1 MTATTKS
8 HPASPSTGFLERRFR
23 LSERGTSPRTE
34 ALGGVATFLTMC
46 YILFVNPA
54 ILSAAGVPFGAVAV
68 GTALA
73 AAITT
78 LAMGLATNLPFAL
91 APGLGINAVV
101 AFDIILGRGLPWQVG
116 MACVVIEGVVAVILV
131 LAGLRTAIMEAVP
144 MSLKLAIGVGIGLF
158 ITLVGL
164 REGGVVVNNPATGIG
179 LGDLTSGPALITL
192 AGVLVAAVLVARGQ
206 RGAVILGVLAATVL
220 GLIFGVLDTPD
231 KVVDAPGSDSFSTIG
246 DALDPNWLGDALTVS
261 LIPVIF
267 ALFMT
272 DFFDTVG
279 TAVAVGRGGGLLDD
293 TGRLPNADRLLLV
306 DSGAAA
312 LGGAMGVSSVTT
324 YVESGAGVAEG
335 ARTGLASVVTAG
347 LFLLAIL
354 FVPIIALVGQDV
366 ALTKDTFIHPAVAPA
381 LVMVGYLMMRIV
393 ADIDW
398 TIPESSI
405 PAFLIIAGIPL
416 TFSIAAGIGL
426 GVIGYVVVMAATGK
440 VRAIHPLMWA
450 IAPFFV
456 AFFAADWLEVNVF

>member
-1 MTATTKS
+1 MSATTES
-8 HPASPSTGFLERRFR
+8 HPQSGLSRRFR
-23 LSERGTSPRTE
+23 FHERGTDTRTE
-34 ALGGVATFLTMC
+34 VLGGGATFLTMC

-54 ILSAAGVPFGAVAV
+54 ILSAAGVPFEAVAV
-68 GTALA
+68 CTAVA

-101 AFDIILGRGLPWQVG
+101 AFDIVLGRDLPWQVG
-116 MACVVIEGVVAVILV
+116 MAVVVVEGLIAVILV
-131 LAGLRTAIMEAVP
+131 LAGLRTAIMHAVP
-144 MSLKLAIGVGIGLF
+144 LTLKLSIGVGIGLF

-179 LGDLTSGPALITL
+179 LGELTSGPALITL
-192 AGVLVAAVLVARGQ
+192 AGVLVAAVLVARGV
-206 RGAVILGVLAATVL
+206 RGAVILGVFAATVL

-231 KVVDAPGSDSFSTIG
+231 KVVDAPNSDSFSIIG
-246 DALDPNWLGDALTVS
+246 DSLGYLDDALTVS

-279 TAVAVGRGGGLLDD
+279 TAVAVGRGGGMLDD
-293 TGRLPNADRLLLV
+293 EGRLPNADRLLLV

-312 LGGAMGVSSVTT
+312 VGGAMGVSSVTT

-335 ARTGLASVVTAG
+335 ARTGLASVVTAL
-347 LFLLAIL
+347 LFAAAIF
-354 FVPIIALVGQDV
+354 FVPIISLVGQDV
-366 ALTKDTFIHPAVAPA
+366 QIAEGVFIHPAVAPA
-381 LVMVGYLMMRIV
+381 LVMVGYLMIRIV

-398 TIPESSI
+398 TVPESSI

-440 VRAIHPLMWA
+440 AREVHALMWV

-456 AFFAADWLEVNVF
+456 AFFAADWLEIHVF